1 MFTGRPL
8 RAALPLARR
17 GFGSIAR
24 NALLTDAQRAVK
36 SRQRQALERLEHALI
51 KLDAP
56 DDETAVLR
64 ESLTTLESL
73 FLTCIVGEF
82 NAGKSAFVNAL
93 LGGQHC
99 EEGVLP
105 TTDTVTLLKHPS
117 VPFNPTGGTAGV
129 VPIDVNVDWL
139 RELHLVDTPGTNS
152 INETHTALTRHFL
165 PRADLVLFV
174 TSVERPF
181 TESEQAFLRS
191 ISEWRKPVIFV
202 LNKADLLPADELE
215 RVREY
220 VATNAAAA
228 LGAQPEVLAVSAK
241 AALALKAA
249 ASASELG
256 ASLGG
261 GADAAQWEALE
272 RRVLGVLR
280 RAGRL
285 KLESQLAVA
294 GRLLEVH
301 EGAAAKASAL
311 VDADAVT
318 VGEARAR
325 IERFERATR
334 AELDAQVAR
343 SQLVLATLQQR
354 GHKFLHEE
362 LTIMQLP
369 RLLSRDA
376 FVTRFEKVVVAD
388 TAAQLERAALAT
400 AEWVD
405 ARGALLHE
413 ETRELLLRATKGGG
427 ESGGGYAAR
436 RQQHLLAMQGAAR
449 GALEAY
455 DPKTSAQRLL
465 ASVHTALA
473 QTAVLQAGAAGVSGM
488 VAVKAASL
496 VDLTG
501 LLPAALLAVTGFAV
515 LPVQRYRLQADLQQR
530 VAELTATLDTA
541 LRGHLEEELQH
552 ASSRARDIV
561 APFAAEADAAA
572 AEQRALAALL
582 AESREEV
589 EAIAK
594 EVAGAFPER

>member
-1 MFTGRPL
+1 M
-8 RAALPLARR
+8 
-17 GFGSIAR
+17 
-24 NALLTDAQRAVK
+24 
-36 SRQRQALERLEHALI
+36 
-51 KLDAP
+51 
-56 DDETAVLR
+56 
-64 ESLTTLESL
+64 
-73 FLTCIVGEF
+73 
-82 NAGKSAFVNAL
+82 
-93 LGGQHC
+93 
-99 EEGVLP
+99 
-105 TTDTVTLLKHPS
+105 
-117 VPFNPTGGTAGV
+117 PFNSTGGTAGV

-202 LNKADLLPADELE
+202 LNKADLLPPELE

-220 VATNAAAA
+220 VATNAAA

-249 ASASELG
+249 VSAAELG

-280 RAGRL
+280 RAGRP

-334 AELDAQVAR
+334 AEFDAQVAR

-465 ASVHTALA
+465 ASVHGARA
-473 QTAVLQAGAAGVSGM
+473 DGGAAGGRRGRLGDGGGEGG
-488 VAVKAASL
+488 VARRSHRPAARRAPRRHRL
-496 VDLTG
+496 CG
-501 LLPAALLAVTGFAV
+501 APRPALPAAG
-515 LPVQRYRLQADLQQR
+515 R
-530 VAELTATLDTA
+530 
-541 LRGHLEEELQH
+541 
-552 ASSRARDIV
+552 S
-561 APFAAEADAAA
+561 AAA
-572 AEQRALAALL
+572 RRRADGDP
-582 AESREEV
+582 RHRPPRPPRG
-589 EAIAK
+589 
-594 EVAGAFPER
+594 GAPARFEPRA